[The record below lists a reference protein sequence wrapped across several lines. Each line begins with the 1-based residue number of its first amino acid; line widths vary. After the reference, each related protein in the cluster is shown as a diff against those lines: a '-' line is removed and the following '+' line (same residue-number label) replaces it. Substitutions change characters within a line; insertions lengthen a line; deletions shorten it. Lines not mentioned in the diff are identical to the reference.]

1 MVFKPKKSRSL
12 VIQKGKTTGWFKL
25 LVQGEVIPNIQG
37 NPIRCLGKWYDESLS
52 DKNSISST
60 RKQVEEW
67 LKKIDKY
74 GLPGK
79 NKCWIYQHGLLRDS
93 CGFSLVYEVLLST
106 VEEMERKFNKHLRRW
121 LGIPPSFT
129 SLGFYIRP
137 GQLQLP
143 LSLVVEE
150 FKVAK
155 CRLALTYRDSRDQLT
170 REAGVRRKSVRKW
183 AASTAINQAQCSL
196 RTKDLI
202 RNPCTGRQGLGT
214 AHFQQWSK
222 STTREKRTMIQDEV
236 QNLEEEGQNPSSS
249 QLKAPGRGANSPRE
263 QSHGVNCG
271 GWSPSVYTFY
281 SKQCLTPY
289 QPQSICT
296 GGGGGR
302 REEGGPTVQVMWWER
317 NNGTYSVRV

>member
-1 MVFKPKKSRSL
+1 MYDLTVITPTHVQARWILTELDRMATWEKMVFKPKKSRSL

-37 NPIRCLGKWYDESLS
+37 NPVRCLGKWYDESLS

-129 SLGFYIRP
+129 SLGFYIRS

-143 LSLVVEE
+143 LSSVVEE

-155 CRLALTYRDSRDQLT
+155 CRLALTYRDLETNSPGKQESEENLAVSGPPAQQLT
-170 REAGVRRKSVRKW
+170 RHNVLLGPKTSSETLAM
-183 AASTAINQAQCSL
+183 
-196 RTKDLI
+196 KDRVL
-202 RNPCTGRQGLGT
+202 
-214 AHFQQWSK
+214 
-222 STTREKRTMIQDEV
+222 EKHI
-236 QNLEEEGQNPSSS
+236 SSS
-249 QLKAPGRGANSPRE
+249 GQSPPR
-263 QSHGVNCG
+263 
-271 GWSPSVYTFY
+271 
-281 SKQCLTPY
+281 
-289 QPQSICT
+289 
-296 GGGGGR
+296 GR
-302 REEGGPTVQVMWWER
+302 REP
-317 NNGTYSVRV
+317 